1 MPTDGN
7 TPGQD
12 LVEEGLAD
20 LRAGRLSIAGMLVA
34 TARTRLAA
42 TGLDV
47 PDVTAERP
55 AHALYDLLAAENPLT
70 AHGRYNAL
78 VRRLV
83 SYLRAA
89 EHAAPR

>member
-1 MPTDGN
+1 MPGRE
-7 TPGQD
+7 
-12 LVEEGLAD
+12 LVVQGLAD
-20 LRAGRLSIAGMLVA
+20 LRAGRLSTSALLVA
-34 TARTRLAA
+34 MARTRLAA

-47 PDVTAERP
+47 PEVTSVRP
-55 AHALYDLLAAENPLT
+55 GHALYELLATEDPAT

-89 EHAAPR
+89 ESATAR